1 MGKRAHKYV
10 VVSEHKNEKKKLKFF
25 GELKSEK
32 KGIFI
37 TCVWKERAHLFD
49 TQKSCWIVRRREFDD
64 FLTKENQKKETVHN
78 HFNRDYWLYS
88 SQKLGREKEKIGFK
102 FFFLFLRFAL
112 LFRFEI
118 TMMMI
123 GLVIDERTNEKK
135 GTKFIEF
142 VMLQSNFPNSLSK

>member
-102 FFFLFLRFAL
+102 FFFSFLSPFCTFISSRDNDDDDRAGD
-112 LFRFEI
+112 R
-118 TMMMI
+118 
-123 GLVIDERTNEKK
+123 RTNEREERYEIYRICHV
-135 GTKFIEF
+135 TK
-142 VMLQSNFPNSLSK
+142 